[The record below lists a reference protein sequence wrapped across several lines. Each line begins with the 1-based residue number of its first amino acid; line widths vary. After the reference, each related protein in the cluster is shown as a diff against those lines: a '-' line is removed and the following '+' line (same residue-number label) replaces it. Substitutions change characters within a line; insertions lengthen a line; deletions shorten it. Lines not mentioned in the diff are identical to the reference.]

1 MTKMKDEMKRSL
13 PVAVGLILVLLGA
26 GTAQA
31 WQASGTVLCDVN
43 QNGLIDSTDLP
54 LSGVEAHVQNMT
66 ATFSGFGTTDSA
78 GHFALALLD
87 TPDTYTETLNPA
99 TLPADAQIIIPASQ
113 MYVFATS
120 DLNDSNDSQWLIKS
134 ATCQQVT
141 QSLCWFTGGGSATA
155 PSDGRNSF
163 GGNVHPGC
171 SATAGQGGQW
181 NNVAHDLGLHFQG
194 TAIPTVRCG
203 NVTGIPP
210 GSTSPQTPFNFIEF
224 EGTGTL
230 KGIAGNKVDYGTV
243 YFFARG
249 EDRGEPGSAAAGD
262 PDRYFLQVFTNPA
275 DPAGSTVLLV
285 DKDGTPE
292 ATTETMAT
300 DTVPLA
306 GGNFQI
312 HISSCANPP
321 K

>member
-1 MTKMKDEMKRSL
+1 MAKMKAETKHSL
-13 PVAVGLILVLLGA
+13 ALLVGLALVLLGA
-26 GTAQA
+26 GTAHA
-31 WQASGTVLCDVN
+31 WHASGTVLCDSN
-43 QNGLIDSTDLP
+43 QNGQIDSTDLP
-54 LSGVEAHVQNMT
+54 LAGVEVDVNS
-66 ATFSGFGTTDSA
+66 ATFSGSVSTDNA
-78 GHFALALLD
+78 GNFALGLPD
-87 TPDTYTETLNPA
+87 TPDTYTETLNKA
-99 TLPADAQIIIPASQ
+99 TLPADAQIIIPA
-113 MYVFATS
+113 MGFYAFTTS
-120 DLNDSNDSQWLIKS
+120 DINTDNNSQWLVKS

-141 QSLCWFTGGGSATA
+141 QMMCWFTGGGSAVA

-163 GGNVHPGC
+163 GGNVYPGC

-181 NNVAHDLGLHFQG
+181 NNVAHDQGLHFQG
-194 TAIPTVRCG
+194 TAIQEIRCG
-203 NVTGIPP
+203 NVTGIPA
-210 GSTSPQTPFNFIEF
+210 GSTSPKTPFNFIEF

-230 KGIAGNKVDYGTV
+230 KGIAGNKADYGTV

-249 EDRGEPGSAAAGD
+249 EDRGEPGSAAASD
-262 PDRYFLQVFTNPA
+262 PDRYFLQVYTDPN